1 MNSANVNYRV
11 GIDVGSYSI
20 GMAAIAI
27 DDDGKPTEILS
38 AISLIHDSGV
48 DPDSA
53 KSAATRLATSGIARR
68 TRRLYRRKRKRL
80 AKLDKFISSQGWPLK
95 EFEEYEDPF
104 YPWRVRAELATTPIT
119 DQQELGEKLSIALR
133 HIARHRGW
141 RNPYSKVTALYTVA
155 EPSDALVGIQEQCA
169 TELGR
174 PIPPTT
180 TVGQLVASMN
190 LGKTRLRGEDSLLAA
205 RPRQSDNANEIHAI
219 ARVQGLSNE
228 LVKQIIDH
236 VFAAESPKGSAA
248 ERVGKDPLQPT
259 KKRALKASDAFQLY
273 RIAALIGNLR
283 IRDGKK
289 NRRLTAEETRLIF
302 DYLRSLPAKQEP
314 TWQLV
319 AEQLKID
326 RGNLVGT
333 AIMTDDG
340 ERAGAKPP
348 VHETNRLM
356 ESTKIKPLAA
366 WWKSADADARAA
378 MVKALSNAE
387 VDDFDSQAGVQV
399 QEFFFGIS
407 DKDHEE
413 LDKLH
418 LPIGRAAYSE
428 DTLVRLTKHM
438 IDKGMDLYEARQA
451 EFKIPNDWAPPA
463 PEIGERVGNPAVDRV
478 LKATARWLNA
488 AERQWGTPK
497 SVNIEHVRDAFMSES
512 SARKLD
518 QDNQQR
524 AKRNVKVVAEMQ
536 EKLGIEGR
544 PNRADVWRFQSIQ
557 RQNGKC
563 AYCGA
568 QISFKN
574 SEMDHIVP
582 QAGEGSTNT
591 RDNLVAVCRE
601 CNSSKSNIA
610 FAVWAENTSR
620 PGISVQNAVKQTRH
634 WVTDSGLRKP
644 EFDKFRKQ
652 VCDRLRRKAT
662 DEPIDARSLE
672 SVAWMANELRSRI
685 AQKFKD
691 GDTKVR
697 VYKGALTAEARRA
710 SGISGKLEF
719 VDGKGKS
726 RLDRRHHAVDAA
738 VVAFMSHYVAET
750 LALRSNMKFD
760 QELRRKAPQ
769 WREFTG
775 SDHVH
780 QVEWTK
786 WKYRMQALVELLN
799 NALAQDRIVV
809 MHNLRL
815 RLGNGAAHEDTIGK
829 LTRIKVGDAIS
840 TTDIDRAS
848 SEALWCALTRDPDFD
863 PKTGL
868 PENPNRTI
876 RIHGTHLTA
885 SDEITVFPV
894 TAASVPIRDGFA
906 KLGSN
911 YHHVRLFRVPNG
923 KKYKYCLMQVYTVDL
938 LKFRKEDLFTVE
950 LKPQTISVRTCEA
963 PLRKALANGTAEYL
977 GWLVSDDELFVN
989 ISSFDT
995 PGIVK
1000 LREEYGPVN
1009 RWRLAGFNSNTQ
1021 MVLRPLYLSKEGLK
1035 PDVDPEIKKIIDNR
1049 GWFVTVNKLF
1059 STGHVTVVRRDAL
1072 GRPRLYSAAHLP
1084 ICWEV
1089 K

>member
-11 GIDVGSYSI
+11 GIDVGSYSL

-95 EFEEYEDPF
+95 EFEKYEDPF
-104 YPWRVRAELATTPIT
+104 YPWRVRAELATTAIT

-141 RNPYSKVTALYTVA
+141 RNPYSKVTALYTVT
-155 EPSDALVGIQEQCA
+155 EPSDAFLAMQEECA
-169 TELGR
+169 KQLGR
-174 PIPPTT
+174 TIPETI
-180 TVGQLVASMN
+180 TVGQLVTGMN
-190 LGKTRLRGEDSLLAA
+190 LGKTRLRGENSLLAA

-219 ARVQGLSNE
+219 AKVQGLSND

-259 KKRALKASDAFQLY
+259 KKRALKASDAFQRY

-283 IRDGKK
+283 IRGGKG
-289 NRRLTAEETRLIF
+289 NRRLTAEETRLVF

-340 ERAGAKPP
+340 ERAGARPP
-348 VHETNRLM
+348 VHDTNRLM

-387 VDDFDSQAGVQV
+387 VDDFDSQAGTQV

-407 DKDHEE
+407 DEDQEK
-413 LDKLH
+413 LDGLH

-428 DTLVRLTKHM
+428 DTLDRLTKRM
-438 IDKGMDLYEARQA
+438 IGEGMDLYEARQA
-451 EFKIPNDWAPPA
+451 EFKIPNDWTPPA

-488 AERQWGTPK
+488 AERQWGAPK
-497 SVNIEHVRDAFMSES
+497 SVNIEHVRAAFMSES
-512 SARKLD
+512 SARELD
-518 QDNQQR
+518 RDNQHR

-544 PNRADVWRFQSIQ
+544 PSRADVWRFQSIQ

-563 AYCGA
+563 AYCGT
-568 QISFKN
+568 QISYMN

-620 PGISVQNAVKQTRH
+620 PGVSVQKAVERTRH

-738 VVAFMSHYVAET
+738 VVAFTSNYVAET

-786 WKYRMQALVELLN
+786 WKYRMQALAELLN

-894 TAASVPIRDGFA
+894 TAASIPIRDGFA
-906 KLGSN
+906 KLGGN
-911 YHHVRLFRVPNG
+911 YHHVRLFRVPSG
-923 KKYKYCLMQVYTVDL
+923 KKYNYFLMRVYTIDL

-963 PLRKALANGTAEYL
+963 LLRKALANGTAEYL
-977 GWLVSDDELFVN
+977 GWLVSDDELL
-989 ISSFDT
+989 IDTSSFDT

-1009 RWRLAGFNSNTQ
+1009 RWRLAGLTSVTRLN
-1021 MVLRPLYLSKEGLK
+1021 LRPLYLSKEGLK
-1035 PDVDPEIKKIIDNR
+1035 PNVNPEIKKIIDNR
-1049 GWFVTVNKLF
+1049 SWIITVNKLF
-1059 STGHVTVVRRDAL
+1059 SSGHVKIIRRDAL
-1072 GRPRLYSAAHLP
+1072 GRPRLHSAAHLP

>member
-1 MNSANVNYRV
+1 MTSANVNYRV

-53 KSAATRLATSGIARR
+53 KSAATRLATSGVARR

-104 YPWRVRAELATTPIT
+104 YPWRVRAELATTAIT
-119 DQQELGEKLSIALR
+119 NQQELGEKLSIALR

-155 EPSDALVGIQEQCA
+155 EPSDALVSIQEQCA

-180 TVGQLVASMN
+180 TVGQLIASMN

-219 ARVQGLSNE
+219 AKVQGLSNE

-259 KKRALKASDAFQLY
+259 KKRALKASDAFQQY

-283 IRDGKK
+283 IRSGKE
-289 NRRLTAEETRLIF
+289 NRRLTTEETKLVF

-356 ESTKIKPLAA
+356 ESTKIKPLAT

-387 VDDFDSQAGVQV
+387 VDDFDSQAGAQV

-407 DKDHEE
+407 DEDQEK
-413 LDKLH
+413 LDGLH

-428 DTLVRLTKHM
+428 DTLVRLTKRM
-438 IDKGMDLYEARQA
+438 IGEGMDLYEARQA

-463 PEIGERVGNPAVDRV
+463 PEIGEQVGNPAVDRV

-488 AERQWGTPK
+488 AERQWGAPK
-497 SVNIEHVRDAFMSES
+497 SINIEHVRAAFMSES
-512 SARKLD
+512 SARELD
-518 QDNQQR
+518 RDNQQR

-544 PNRADVWRFQSIQ
+544 PSRADVWRFQSVE
-557 RQNGKC
+557 RQNCQC
-563 AYCGA
+563 AYCGT
-568 QISFKN
+568 QISYMN

-620 PGISVQNAVKQTRH
+620 PGVSVQKAVERTRH

-786 WKYRMQALVELLN
+786 WKYRMQALAELLN

-848 SEALWCALTRDPDFD
+848 SEALWCALTCDPDFD

-894 TAASVPIRDGFA
+894 TAASIPIRDGFA

-977 GWLVSDDELFVN
+977 GWLVSDDELL
-989 ISSFDT
+989 IDTSSFKT
-995 PGIVK
+995 TGIVK
-1000 LREEYGPVN
+1000 LQEEYGQIK
-1009 RWRLAGFNSNTQ
+1009 RWRLAGLNSVSG
-1021 MVLRPLYLSKEGLK
+1021 MKLRPLYLSKEGLK
-1035 PDVDPEIKKIIDNR
+1035 PNVDPEIKKIVGDRTWI
-1049 GWFVTVNKLF
+1049 VAVHKLF
-1059 STGHVTVVRRDAL
+1059 DTGHVKIIRRDAL
-1072 GRPRLYSAAHLP
+1072 GRPRFHNAAHLP

>member
-1 MNSANVNYRV
+1 
-11 GIDVGSYSI
+11 
-20 GMAAIAI
+20 MAAIAI

-95 EFEEYEDPF
+95 EFEKYEDPF
-104 YPWRVRAELATTPIT
+104 YPWRVRAELATTAIT

-141 RNPYSKVTALYTVA
+141 RNPYSKVTALYTVT
-155 EPSDALVGIQEQCA
+155 EPSDAFLAMQEECA
-169 TELGR
+169 KQLGR
-174 PIPPTT
+174 TIPETI
-180 TVGQLVASMN
+180 TVGQLVTGMN
-190 LGKTRLRGEDSLLAA
+190 LGKTRLRGENSLLAA
-205 RPRQSDNANEIHAI
+205 RPRQSDNANEIHTI
-219 ARVQGLSNE
+219 AKVQGLSNE
-228 LVKQIIDH
+228 LVRQIIDH

-248 ERVGKDPLQPT
+248 EQVGKDPLQPT
-259 KKRALKASDAFQLY
+259 KKRALKASDAFQQY

-283 IRDGKK
+283 IRGGKG
-289 NRRLTAEETRLIF
+289 NRRLTTEETRLVF

-348 VHETNRLM
+348 VHDTNRIM
-356 ESTKIKPLAA
+356 ENTKIKPLAT

-387 VDDFDSQAGVQV
+387 VDDFDSQAGAQV

-407 DKDHEE
+407 DEDQEK
-413 LDKLH
+413 LDGLH

-428 DTLVRLTKHM
+428 DTLDRLTKRM
-438 IDKGMDLYEARQA
+438 IGEGMDLYEARQA
-451 EFKIPNDWAPPA
+451 EFKISNDWAPPA

-488 AERQWGTPK
+488 AERQWGAPK
-497 SVNIEHVRDAFMSES
+497 SVNIEHVRAAFMSES
-512 SARKLD
+512 SARELD
-518 QDNQQR
+518 RDNQQR

-544 PNRADVWRFQSIQ
+544 PSRADVWRFQSIQ

-568 QISFKN
+568 EISFKN
-574 SEMDHIVP
+574 SEMDHIIP

-620 PGISVQNAVKQTRH
+620 PGVSVQKAIERTHH

-738 VVAFMSHYVAET
+738 VVAFTSNYVAET

-786 WKYRMQALVELLN
+786 WKYRMQALAELLN
-799 NALAQDRIVV
+799 NALVQDRIVV

-829 LTRIKVGDAIS
+829 LACR
-840 TTDIDRAS
+840 
-848 SEALWCALTRDPDFD
+848 
-863 PKTGL
+863 KTQIERFGFMEHILRL
-868 PENPNRTI
+868 PMKSRC
-876 RIHGTHLTA
+876 
-885 SDEITVFPV
+885 S
-894 TAASVPIRDGFA
+894 
-906 KLGSN
+906 
-911 YHHVRLFRVPNG
+911 
-923 KKYKYCLMQVYTVDL
+923 Q
-938 LKFRKEDLFTVE
+938 
-950 LKPQTISVRTCEA
+950 
-963 PLRKALANGTAEYL
+963 
-977 GWLVSDDELFVN
+977 
-989 ISSFDT
+989 
-995 PGIVK
+995 
-1000 LREEYGPVN
+1000 
-1009 RWRLAGFNSNTQ
+1009 
-1021 MVLRPLYLSKEGLK
+1021 
-1035 PDVDPEIKKIIDNR
+1035 
-1049 GWFVTVNKLF
+1049 
-1059 STGHVTVVRRDAL
+1059 
-1072 GRPRLYSAAHLP
+1072 
-1084 ICWEV
+1084 
-1089 K
+1089 

>member
-1 MNSANVNYRV
+1 MTSATVNYRV

-48 DPDSA
+48 DPDST
-53 KSAATRLATSGIARR
+53 KSAATRLKTSGIARR

-80 AKLDKFISSQGWPLK
+80 AKLDKFISSQGWPFK
-95 EFEEYEDPF
+95 EFEKYEDPF

-119 DQQELGEKLSIALR
+119 DKQELGEKLSIALR

-155 EPSDALVGIQEQCA
+155 EPSDALVSIQEQCA

-180 TVGQLVASMN
+180 TVGQLIASMN

-205 RPRQSDNANEIHAI
+205 RPRQSDNANEIHTI
-219 ARVQGLSNE
+219 AKVQGLSNE

-259 KKRALKASDAFQLY
+259 KKRALKASDAFQRY

-283 IRDGKK
+283 IRGGKG
-289 NRRLTAEETRLIF
+289 NRRLTTEETRLVF

-340 ERAGAKPP
+340 ERAGARPP

-387 VDDFDSQAGVQV
+387 VDDFDSQAGAQV

-428 DTLVRLTKHM
+428 DTLDRLTKRM
-438 IDKGMDLYEARQA
+438 VDEGMDLYEARQA

-488 AERQWGTPK
+488 AERQWGAPK
-497 SVNIEHVRDAFMSES
+497 SVNIEHVRAAFMSES
-512 SARKLD
+512 SARELD
-518 QDNQQR
+518 RDNQQR

-544 PNRADVWRFQSIQ
+544 PSRADVWRFQSIQ

-620 PGISVQNAVKQTRH
+620 PGVSVQKAVERTRH

-738 VVAFMSHYVAET
+738 VVAFTSNYVAET

-786 WKYRMQALVELLN
+786 WKYRMQALAELLN
-799 NALAQDRIVV
+799 NALVQDRIVV

-868 PENPNRTI
+868 PENPDRTI

-894 TAASVPIRDGFA
+894 TAASIPIRDGFA
-906 KLGSN
+906 KLGGN
-911 YHHVRLFRVPNG
+911 YHHVRLFRVPSG
-923 KKYKYCLMQVYTVDL
+923 KKIQ
-938 LKFRKEDLFTVE
+938 LF
-950 LKPQTISVRTCEA
+950 P
-963 PLRKALANGTAEYL
+963 Y
-977 GWLVSDDELFVN
+977 
-989 ISSFDT
+989 
-995 PGIVK
+995 
-1000 LREEYGPVN
+1000 
-1009 RWRLAGFNSNTQ
+1009 AG
-1021 MVLRPLYLSKEGLK
+1021 LY
-1035 PDVDPEIKKIIDNR
+1035 D
-1049 GWFVTVNKLF
+1049 
-1059 STGHVTVVRRDAL
+1059 
-1072 GRPRLYSAAHLP
+1072 
-1084 ICWEV
+1084 
-1089 K
+1089 

>member
-11 GIDVGSYSI
+11 GIDVGSYSL

-104 YPWRVRAELATTPIT
+104 YPWRVRAELATTAIT

-141 RNPYSKVTALYTVA
+141 RNPYSKVTALYTVT
-155 EPSDALVGIQEQCA
+155 EPSDAFLAMQEECA
-169 TELGR
+169 KKLGR
-174 PIPPTT
+174 SIPKTI

-190 LGKTRLRGEDSLLAA
+190 LGKTRLRGENSLLAA
-205 RPRQSDNANEIHAI
+205 RPRQSDNANEIHTI
-219 ARVQGLSNE
+219 AKLQGLSND

-259 KKRALKASDAFQLY
+259 KKRALKASDAFQRY

-283 IRDGKK
+283 IRGGKG
-289 NRRLTAEETRLIF
+289 NRRLTAEETRLVF

-319 AEQLKID
+319 AEQLRID

-348 VHETNRLM
+348 VHDTNRIM

-366 WWKSADADARAA
+366 WWKSADTDARAA

-387 VDDFDSQAGVQV
+387 VDDFDSQAGAQV

-428 DTLVRLTKHM
+428 DTLVRLTKRM
-438 IDKGMDLYEARQA
+438 IGEGMDLYEARQA
-451 EFKIPNDWAPPA
+451 EFQIPNDWAPPA

-488 AERQWGTPK
+488 AERQWGAPK
-497 SVNIEHVRDAFMSES
+497 SVNIEHVRAAFMSES
-512 SARKLD
+512 SAQKLNR
-518 QDNQQR
+518 DNQQR

-544 PNRADVWRFQSIQ
+544 PSRADVWRFQSIQ

-610 FAVWAENTSR
+610 FAVWAEKSSR
-620 PGISVQNAVKQTRH
+620 PGVSVKEAVERTRH

-685 AQKFKD
+685 VQKFKD

-738 VVAFMSHYVAET
+738 VVAFTSNYVAET

-786 WKYRMQALVELLN
+786 WKYRMQALAELLN
-799 NALAQDRIVV
+799 NALVQDRIVV

-868 PENPNRTI
+868 PENPDRTI

-894 TAASVPIRDGFA
+894 AAASVPIRDGFA

-938 LKFRKEDLFTVE
+938 LKFRKEDLFTVG

-977 GWLVSDDELFVN
+977 GWLVSDDELL
-989 ISSFDT
+989 IDTSSFNT
-995 PGIVK
+995 PGIIK
-1000 LREEYGPVN
+1000 LQEEYGPIN
-1009 RWRLAGFNSNTQ
+1009 KWRLAGFNLITQ
-1021 MVLRPLYLSKEGLK
+1021 MILRPLYLSKEGLK
-1035 PDVDPEIKKIIDNR
+1035 PDADPEIKKIIDNR
-1049 GWFVTVNKLF
+1049 GWYVSVNKLF
-1059 STGHVTVVRRDAL
+1059 DIGHVTIIRRDAL
-1072 GRPRLYSAAHLP
+1072 GRPRLHSAAHLP